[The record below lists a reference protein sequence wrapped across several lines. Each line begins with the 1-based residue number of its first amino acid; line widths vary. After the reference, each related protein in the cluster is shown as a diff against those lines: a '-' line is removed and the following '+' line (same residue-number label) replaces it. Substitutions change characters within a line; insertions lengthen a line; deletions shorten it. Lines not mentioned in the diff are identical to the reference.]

1 VVGAGVALGAACS
14 AVVLIAWF
22 RELRTPRRIPWRPT
36 TINGL
41 SATCAD
47 GLVLQHDDGDTVW
60 ATRGFAIYRSRG
72 GSAFERVL
80 SVRPRLGRA
89 WGGYLASLR
98 SRFGYQELIELLP
111 LGDERLVIFAGG
123 DIHIADLAA
132 REIERTHRLRYFGP
146 GKGRGLMAFG
156 LTSDRSGAIYFGEY
170 TTEPGAHPVCIWKS
184 SDEGRTWHE
193 AFEFPVGTVR
203 HIHTVQFDPYGRA
216 IWVGTGDRNDECYV
230 GASHDG
236 AATFRWIAQGAQT
249 YRTCGFVFFPSVV
262 LWGMDADHKPNR
274 LIRLQ
279 RERGT
284 MDSHAALPGAT
295 FYHRKLDE
303 NRALLGLARQVAEVW
318 VANVEGDACRWLSW
332 SVPTPARHGP
342 GAGVRLGRGATE
354 GTDGC
359 VHVNPLR
366 TVEHEAAIFRIPK
379 SAVPQP
385 ASSGSSSSSVG

>member
-1 VVGAGVALGAACS
+1 
-14 AVVLIAWF
+14 
-22 RELRTPRRIPWRPT
+22 
-36 TINGL
+36 
-41 SATCAD
+41 
-47 GLVLQHDDGDTVW
+47 
-60 ATRGFAIYRSRG
+60 
-72 GSAFERVL
+72 
-80 SVRPRLGRA
+80 
-89 WGGYLASLR
+89 
-98 SRFGYQELIELLP
+98 
-111 LGDERLVIFAGG
+111 VIFAGG

-284 MDSHAALPGAT
+284 MDSHAALPGVT

-342 GAGVRLGRGATE
+342 GPGVRLGRGATE

-385 ASSGSSSSSVG
+385 AECGSSSSSVR